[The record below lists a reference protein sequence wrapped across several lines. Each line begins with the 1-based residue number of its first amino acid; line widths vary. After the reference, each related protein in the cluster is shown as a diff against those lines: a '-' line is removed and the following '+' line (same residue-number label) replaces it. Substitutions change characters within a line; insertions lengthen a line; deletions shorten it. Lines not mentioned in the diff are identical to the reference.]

1 MNVNKVTRVNRYIS
15 SFLKNLNDINKSG
28 SQQGFAACNKPTKLN
43 TTFEAPAMNT
53 VIKNW
58 LNSLKAIEIFWNLS
72 LDQLIVVSVYEHF

>member
-53 VIKNW
+53 VIKN
-58 LNSLKAIEIFWNLS
+58 
-72 LDQLIVVSVYEHF
+72 